1 MARLTSAS
9 VRSSSTASSKDGPPN
24 PMPPCNAPKVSAK
37 KRSRSIRP
45 SAGAHALLG
54 TIYIRYADYDR
65 ALDEMRRAVKLNSS
79 DPDTY
84 AGLATALLWSG
95 DVNGAVKAFE
105 ISRKL
110 GLTASANEAFTL
122 GIAYV
127 LADRNDDAIRTL
139 ENSVERNKTDPYT
152 NAILAAAY
160 AQAGRQTDAARQVET
175 VRRLDARFD
184 TAEFGTLLRKPELR
198 EKLVAALK
206 KAGL

>member
-1 MARLTSAS
+1 
-9 VRSSSTASSKDGPPN
+9 
-24 PMPPCNAPKVSAK
+24 
-37 KRSRSIRP
+37 
-45 SAGAHALLG
+45 
-54 TIYIRYADYDR
+54 
-65 ALDEMRRAVKLNSS
+65 
-79 DPDTY
+79 
-84 AGLATALLWSG
+84 
-95 DVNGAVKAFE
+95 
-105 ISRKL
+105 
-110 GLTASANEAFTL
+110 
-122 GIAYV
+122 V

-160 AQAGRQTDAARQVET
+160 AQAGRQMDAARQVET